1 MWSGTRST
9 LGVSSGSRVFSC
21 PENSSCGPARHITAL
36 LPEGERMGSRGR
48 RPAVSQ
54 VCVPPC
60 GCCPCHFGG
69 GLLPGRAV
77 CSFRLP
83 PGRAATAR
91 RLRAGSAQRSSN
103 STNSRTDA
111 PTAVTTLHA
120 GEGAPRPPPH
130 TASKRPSLPT
140 LGVSVRPALEGWW
153 KSTSQKS
160 SNDLPGRAVEPWGPW
175 PGFSAN
181 AALPTR
187 GPRS

>member
-21 PENSSCGPARHITAL
+21 PENSSRGPARHVTAL

-69 GLLPGRAV
+69 GSLPGRAV

-91 RLRAGSAQRSSN
+91 RLRAGSAHRSSN
-103 STNSRTDA
+103 SGTDA
-111 PTAVTTLHA
+111 PTAVSTLHA
-120 GEGAPRPPPH
+120 GEGAPRPPPM
-130 TASKRPSLPT
+130 ASKRPSLPI
-140 LGVSVRPALEGWW
+140 LGVSVRLAPEGWW

-160 SNDLPGRAVEPWGPW
+160 SNDLPGRAAGPW
-175 PGFSAN
+175 EPRPGFSAN